1 MPAVIG
7 SMNSITRDA
16 AHFGMMVR
24 DRGAFNGEQVIPAKW
39 VDATLA
45 IIHKLRSNMES

>member
-7 SMNSITRDA
+7 SMNSITR
-16 AHFGMMVR
+16 MMVR